1 MIMEKSQ
8 TDADLLAFRVPVLA
22 IRNLSMLVTH
32 ANQFLATKHTSQ
44 CLSFIFFK
52 ATFYVIPYFLFS
64 FSQICAN
71 NLVCKKK
78 PTNPYF
84 LMGKVP
90 HIRMY

>member
-1 MIMEKSQ
+1 
-8 TDADLLAFRVPVLA
+8 
-22 IRNLSMLVTH
+22 MLVTH

-78 PTNPYF
+78 TNQPIF
-84 LMGKVP
+84 LDGKGAT
-90 HIRMY
+90 Y